1 MNTKHLII
9 LIALLGLLPALSQ
22 AKSPWDKGPATNQP
36 AAETAPASNEM
47 MEPVEPIAIP
57 AEPEMIEPLAAEPM
71 AEPMPEPMP
80 EPMSEPMP
88 ESSPAPAPVVTSK
101 AVVNTPP
108 EAIEVIETR
117 GDVLDMPQPEIVQ
130 TQSATLSLLEFP
142 RRGMDQ
148 EKVQSE
154 LGTPVEIQDAVGKPP
169 ITRWIYNDR
178 VVYFEYSTVLH
189 VVAR

>member
-1 MNTKHLII
+1 MNTKYLIT
-9 LIALLGLLPALSQ
+9 LITLLSLLPSLTH
-22 AKSPWDKGPATNQP
+22 AKSPWDKAPVATETPAVESTP
-36 AAETAPASNEM
+36 TDIVEPVAAEE
-47 MEPVEPIAIP
+47 IP
-57 AEPEMIEPLAAEPM
+57 AEPEMIEPVAAEPTPFEPV
-71 AEPMPEPMP
+71 AEEPVAAEQVAT
-80 EPMSEPMP
+80 EPV
-88 ESSPAPAPVVTSK
+88 A
-101 AVVNTPP
+101 VNTPP

-117 GDVLDMPQPEIVQ
+117 GDVLDMPQPELNQ
-130 TQSATLSLLEFP
+130 PETSTLSLLDFP

-154 LGTPVEIQDAVGKPP
+154 LGSPVEIKSAVGQPP

>member
-1 MNTKHLII
+1 MNTKYLIT
-9 LIALLGLLPALSQ
+9 LITLLSLLPSLTH
-22 AKSPWDKGPATNQP
+22 AKSPWDKAPVATETPAVESTP
-36 AAETAPASNEM
+36 TDIVEPVAAEE
-47 MEPVEPIAIP
+47 IP
-57 AEPEMIEPLAAEPM
+57 AEPEMIEPVAAEPAPFEPVA
-71 AEPMPEPMP
+71 AEPVAAEQVATEPV
-80 EPMSEPMP
+80 
-88 ESSPAPAPVVTSK
+88 A
-101 AVVNTPP
+101 VNTPP

-117 GDVLDMPQPEIVQ
+117 GDVLDMPQPELNQ
-130 TQSATLSLLEFP
+130 PETATLSLLDFP

-154 LGTPVEIQDAVGKPP
+154 LGSPVEIKSAVGQPP

>member
-1 MNTKHLII
+1 MNTKYLIT
-9 LIALLGLLPALSQ
+9 LITLLSLLPSFAH
-22 AKSPWDKGPATNQP
+22 AKSPWDKAP
-36 AAETAPASNEM
+36 AATETPAVESTPTDIV
-47 MEPVEPIAIP
+47 EPVAAQEIP
-57 AEPEMIEPLAAEPM
+57 AEPEMMEPVATE
-71 AEPMPEPMP
+71 
-80 EPMSEPMP
+80 
-88 ESSPAPAPVVTSK
+88 PAPFEPVATEPVAEEPVATEQV
-101 AVVNTPP
+101 ATEPVAVNTPP

-117 GDVLDMPQPEIVQ
+117 GDVLDMPQPELNQ
-130 TQSATLSLLEFP
+130 PETAALSLLDFP

-154 LGTPVEIQDAVGKPP
+154 LGSPVEIKSAVGQPP

>member
-1 MNTKHLII
+1 MNTKYLIT
-9 LIALLGLLPALSQ
+9 LITLLSLLPSLTH
-22 AKSPWDKGPATNQP
+22 AKSPWDKAPVATETPAVESTP
-36 AAETAPASNEM
+36 TDIV
-47 MEPVEPIAIP
+47 EPVAAQEIP
-57 AEPEMIEPLAAEPM
+57 AEPEMIEPVAAEPTPFEPV
-71 AEPMPEPMP
+71 AEEPVAAEQVAT
-80 EPMSEPMP
+80 EPV
-88 ESSPAPAPVVTSK
+88 A
-101 AVVNTPP
+101 VNTPP

-117 GDVLDMPQPEIVQ
+117 GDVLDMPQPELNQ
-130 TQSATLSLLEFP
+130 PETSTLSLLDFP

-154 LGTPVEIQDAVGKPP
+154 LGAPVEIKSAVGQPP

>member
-1 MNTKHLII
+1 MNTKYLIT
-9 LIALLGLLPALSQ
+9 LITLLSLLPSLTH
-22 AKSPWDKGPATNQP
+22 AKSPWDKAPVATETPAVESTP
-36 AAETAPASNEM
+36 TDIVEPVAAEE
-47 MEPVEPIAIP
+47 IP
-57 AEPEMIEPLAAEPM
+57 AEPEMIEPVAAEPTPFEPV
-71 AEPMPEPMP
+71 AEEPVAAEQVAT
-80 EPMSEPMP
+80 EPV
-88 ESSPAPAPVVTSK
+88 A
-101 AVVNTPP
+101 VNTPP

-117 GDVLDMPQPEIVQ
+117 GDVLDMPQPELNQ
-130 TQSATLSLLEFP
+130 PETSALSLLDFP

-154 LGTPVEIQDAVGKPP
+154 LGSPVEIKSAVGQPP

>member
-1 MNTKHLII
+1 MNTKYLIT
-9 LIALLGLLPALSQ
+9 LITLLSLLPSLTH
-22 AKSPWDKGPATNQP
+22 AKSPWDKAPA
-36 AAETAPASNEM
+36 AAETPAVESAPTDIV
-47 MEPVEPIAIP
+47 EPVAAQEIP
-57 AEPEMIEPLAAEPM
+57 AEPEMIEPVAAEPAPFEPV
-71 AEPMPEPMP
+71 AEEPVAAEQTAT
-80 EPMSEPMP
+80 EPV
-88 ESSPAPAPVVTSK
+88 A
-101 AVVNTPP
+101 VNTPP

-117 GDVLDMPQPEIVQ
+117 GDVLDMPQPELNQ
-130 TQSATLSLLEFP
+130 PETSTLSLLDFP

-154 LGTPVEIQDAVGKPP
+154 LGAPVEIKSAVGQPP